1 MLRTAISGN
10 RLVSTLLIGTKR
22 LYNETKKLM
31 LGFIQGG
38 KIKSAPTLMH
48 IKSANVPEWSVS
60 TFKPSFWPTNINDKV
75 RGKSARLHAARALS

>member
-1 MLRTAISGN
+1 MQSVKQINADR
-10 RLVSTLLIGTKR
+10 
-22 LYNETKKLM
+22 E
-31 LGFIQGG
+31 G

-75 RGKSARLHAARALS
+75 RVHGFTQHERFHEDNARAGLLGLKSERVRQKL